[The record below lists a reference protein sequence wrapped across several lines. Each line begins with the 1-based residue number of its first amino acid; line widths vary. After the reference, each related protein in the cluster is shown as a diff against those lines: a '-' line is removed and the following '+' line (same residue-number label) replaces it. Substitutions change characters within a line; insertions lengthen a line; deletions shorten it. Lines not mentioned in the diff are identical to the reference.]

1 MAVVLSMLVL
11 NGWKYERGDL
21 MAGYSAM
28 TFTWTVVVV
37 SSVWMATVV
46 ATLRHWRELV
56 VLRIAL
62 VVDKVWLLLRVQ
74 IEMKRTGR

>member
-1 MAVVLSMLVL
+1 M
-11 NGWKYERGDL
+11 G
-21 MAGYSAM
+21 
-28 TFTWTVVVV
+28 
-37 SSVWMATVV
+37 TVV
-46 ATLRHWRELV
+46 ATLRHRRELE